1 MQQSSLR
8 DSKIPAKLY
17 DMGRLAPGGNVK
29 VWDFMLLLKTQEVGY
44 FPLAA

>member
-8 DSKIPAKLY
+8 DSNSSEVY
-17 DMGRLAPGGNVK
+17 DMGRLAPGGNVNL
-29 VWDFMLLLKTQEVGY
+29 WDFMLPLKTQEVGC